1 MATPCTFQ
9 RRCAK
14 VCRMEEPSNDEDRK
28 SLRIV
33 VDDKFQSDLDR
44 AKEVTG
50 IRNLS
55 DLVRFAVRQVVL
67 RGAA

>member
-1 MATPCTFQ
+1 
-9 RRCAK
+9 
-14 VCRMEEPSNDEDRK
+14 MEEPSNDEDRK